1 MTQIKKTHN
10 IVVFRLL
17 INKTEHGL
25 IFILQY
31 AAGREPNLYLTTRI
45 TDSSIASR
53 IDQINSSLNK
63 YMIIL

>member
-31 AAGREPNLYLTTRI
+31 AAGREPE
-45 TDSSIASR
+45 
-53 IDQINSSLNK
+53 SLPYNK
-63 YMIIL
+63 DHRFIHCFTHRPNQ